1 MSNKHPIVLRF
12 KSMFPG
18 SMAKMMMHAKRRGG
32 PLDHVEMAFA
42 HRNRILHGENFVAEV
57 GVEILE
63 MKKQNRDA
71 EVSALNAQNRRGKA
85 KERQELGLIDPW
97 KSSDNGPLR
106 EVVLTADTDYFRAAA
121 DAPEDKVMITYGIT
135 EHGETVQHRLCKD
148 KVAAFEKRG
157 REFFEKFFPDA
168 LRHLRLDLD
177 EETPHFH
184 GLLLQ
189 RTAKTS
195 GRRGEQH
202 LIQPTSHPLLKNY
215 EHAQDEA
222 GLFFST
228 IGLRRGEE
236 HAKRQRAAK
245 DATTSVPTAPR
256 NTSPNEYRKS
266 WQKSMDGRQQAIAAQ
281 EAETKLQRILAAR
294 DRTRAQSEASM
305 ASEKNRGADERISE
319 AGIAK
324 ASAEAFF
331 SALTVGVNA
340 IETRQIDYQEK
351 TDTKKEG
358 LKYGPKA
365 PKKKSDRKK
374 LEDIIRP
381 AYKKLINFAR
391 SLFQNRQREK
401 RMELAAAENARQ
413 AAVLAKVR
421 EDKGQERIVW
431 LDEIAMGTAHG
442 KYEEASFPGAWAIR
456 QGQDVVAIQARTD
469 ALTNVALRSCYRA
482 TSDAVRLCDRQPTL
496 RANFDRAAQVLEY
509 GAMQRGLDLGT
520 GKHDPDGASDPARA
534 RLHVDVDPAPIHIR
548 VLNRQRYRVR
558 G

>member
-18 SMAKMMMHAKRRGG
+18 SMAKMMMHANRRGG

-42 HRNRILHGENFVAEV
+42 HRNRVLHGENFVADV
-57 GVEILE
+57 GAEILE
-63 MKKQNRDA
+63 MKKHNRDA
-71 EVSALNAQNRRGKA
+71 EVSALNAQKRRGKA
-85 KERQELGLIDPW
+85 EERKELGLIDPW

-135 EHGETVQHRLCKD
+135 EHGETVQHRLCTD

-236 HAKRQRAAK
+236 HAKKQRAAK
-245 DATTSVPTAPR
+245 EANAPVPTAPR
-256 NTSPNEYRKS
+256 NTSPGEYRKS
-266 WQKSMDGRQQAIAAQ
+266 WQKSMDDRQQAITTK
-281 EAETKLQRILAAR
+281 EAETELQCILAAR
-294 DRTRAQSEASM
+294 DRTRAQTETSM
-305 ASEKNRGADERISE
+305 ASEKRKDAEDRISE
-319 AGIAK
+319 AGK
-324 ASAEAFF
+324 KEASAEAFVT
-331 SALTVGVNA
+331 ALTVGMDA
-340 IETRQIDYQEK
+340 IETRQIDYQRK
-351 TDTKKEG
+351 TDRKNEG
-358 LKYGPKA
+358 LKFGPEA
-365 PKKKSDRKK
+365 PKKKSDRKS
-374 LEDIIRP
+374 LGDIIRP
-381 AYKKLINFAR
+381 AYKKLVKFAR
-391 SLFQNRQREK
+391 GIFQSREREK
-401 RMELAAAENARQ
+401 KLELAAAENARQ
-413 AAVLAKVR
+413 AAVLAKMR
-421 EDKGQERIVW
+421 EDAGQERIVL
-431 LDEIAMGTAHG
+431 LDEIAMGAAHG

-509 GAMQRGLDLGT
+509 GALQRGLDLET
-520 GKHDPDGASDPARA
+520 GRHDPDEASDPARA
-534 RLHVDVDPAPIHIR
+534 RLHVDFDPEPIHIR
-548 VLNRQRYRVR
+548 VLNRRRDRVR